1 MRTAYVS
8 RTEATLTLC
17 LSDRPILLR
26 TSSLVVNQVVLAARC
41 SYFRGMFE
49 SGMRDAGSQR
59 ATLDDIPYPVFM
71 ALLEYLYTDSAEVP
85 SNLALPL
92 FAAAD
97 FLGVEHLKSLCVAR
111 IEAELSIEN
120 VCSALT
126 VADKHLAANLK
137 ATCIAFIVEHFQAVL
152 NTQSFKTLARD
163 LLDLVHL
170 GVAERLEGLT
180 IAASPPRGGHAR

>member
-1 MRTAYVS
+1 
-8 RTEATLTLC
+8 
-17 LSDRPILLR
+17 
-26 TSSLVVNQVVLAARC
+26 
-41 SYFRGMFE
+41 MFE

-59 ATLDDIPYPVFM
+59 VTLDDIPYPVFM
-71 ALLEYLYTDSAEVP
+71 ALLEYLYTDAAELP

-126 VADKHLAANLK
+126 V
-137 ATCIAFIVEHFQAVL
+137 
-152 NTQSFKTLARD
+152 
-163 LLDLVHL
+163 
-170 GVAERLEGLT
+170 
-180 IAASPPRGGHAR
+180 

>member
-17 LSDRPILLR
+17 LSDRPILLP

-59 ATLDDIPYPVFM
+59 VTLDDIPYPVFM

-126 VADKHLAANLK
+126 V
-137 ATCIAFIVEHFQAVL
+137 
-152 NTQSFKTLARD
+152 
-163 LLDLVHL
+163 
-170 GVAERLEGLT
+170 
-180 IAASPPRGGHAR
+180 